1 MLNYDLISED
11 YFLHNEE
18 MKLVKLATVE
28 MKCSKFKGV

>member
-11 YFLHNEE
+11 YFLYNEE
-18 MKLVKLATVE
+18 MKLVKSARVE